1 MEGQTGADGVKYC
14 LVIRAVSGN
23 PYIKGRTLHCD
34 GNAEIL
40 MTSQTSFYCDNYLE
54 EAVKTLDQAEK
65 LGYEELKKRHVA
77 DVSEL
82 MNRCILSIE
91 CEDKSDL
98 PTDERLERIKSG
110 GEDNGLINLAFAYG
124 RYLLIASSRE
134 GSLPANLQGIW
145 NDSFTPVWDSKYT
158 ININTQMNYWCAE
171 NTGLSELHKPLFD
184 HIKRMVD
191 NGKHVAE
198 KCTVQEAGWLTTTPI
213 CGETVRR
220 RIPDRLRLTG
230 KWVLHGFVSIFLN
243 ITVIR
248 AIKNSFQ
255 SICPSLRKPHFSL
268 KIR

>member
-1 MEGQTGADGVKYC
+1 MEGQAGADGVKYC

-54 EAVKTLDQAEK
+54 EAVKALDQAEK

-98 PTDERLERIKSG
+98 PTDERLERIKNG

-184 HIKRMVD
+184 HIRRMVD

-198 KCTVQEAGWLTTTPI
+198 KNVRCKRLDGSPQHRSVGRLCAAGYLAVFDLLANGCCMALSPY
-213 CGETVRR
+213 
-220 RIPDRLRLTG
+220 
-230 KWVLHGFVSIFLN
+230 F
-243 ITVIR
+243 
-248 AIKNSFQ
+248 
-255 SICPSLRKPHFSL
+255 
-268 KIR
+268 